1 MKITTDK
8 KKLKNTLLYFICL
21 VFLFGCDIQSARYD
35 RILEQAS
42 ELSQQQTRES
52 VNKLELINDPN
63 ELTEDQRVK
72 YNILQIK
79 LFSKIGRD
87 ISDSIFNAT
96 KLYYE
101 SINDTLLLRECL
113 HIWALNKYR
122 DKDYFTSLKYLDEA
136 KELCSSFKKN
146 RHYISIE
153 QLRINNLFEL
163 RELREAKD
171 IISSTLLESQ
181 KEGNKGDEA
190 STLVI
195 LAKINSFENDI
206 VECESN
212 YQKIVLLSKALG
224 YHHHQKQALNVL
236 IELMERNEMY
246 NQALR
251 YLKESEELYIDR
263 KDIPK
268 KNLVKS
274 MYFHKQNELDSALH
288 YAKIASQGN
297 DPFIASIATSYIS
310 EWFANEGDYYTA
322 FYKKRTAIIIEDGIN
337 NNLVF
342 KQQKEEA
349 EKKAIESRAE
359 VLRVEQEKRSLV
371 FATIIML
378 LLLLI
383 VIIYLFFYKKQRKHY
398 EIYLR
403 SKAVQLEQDNLLLQQ
418 SKEISLLREK
428 EFLLRESLFRRID
441 IFKKI
446 PSIVSTKGDEKS
458 KKISLTENDWNELV
472 QTIDDAYPHFTSKL
486 KNSYPLLST
495 SDIRFCCFLK
505 INVNL
510 QDLSDIYCVSKS
522 AITKKKYRIKT
533 DKLLIEDRDIC
544 LDDLLKNYT

>member
-8 KKLKNTLLYFICL
+8 IIMRNTLLCFIYL
-21 VFLFGCDIQSARYD
+21 VFLFGCDTQSARYD

-136 KELCSSFKKN
+136 HELCSSFNKN

-446 PSIVSTKGDEKS
+446 PSIVSIKGDEKS

-533 DKLLIEDRDIC
+533 EKLLIEDRDIC